1 MDELFEDF
9 LNEIKNNCM
18 TCALTIPPERCW
30 GELSGEKRQIGFLK
44 TKDTMIQG
52 GKGTSV

>member
-1 MDELFEDF
+1 MDELFEGF

-18 TCALTIPPERCW
+18 TYALTIPPERCW

-44 TKDTMIQG
+44 R
-52 GKGTSV
+52 